1 MTDLDRP
8 TPASY
13 WVVPGRLLAG
23 EYAGNRDEEQTRQR
37 LAAFLDAGFDTFL
50 DLTTEGELPPYLP
63 ILMEEANNRD
73 RRPYY
78 GSPTGYHYQRF
89 PIQDKSLPSSETMA
103 AILETIDTAI
113 AQERKVYLHC
123 WGGIGRTGTV
133 VGCYLVH
140 QGLDGE
146 SALQRLKELYRSS
159 EQFDF
164 FPYVPETDEQVAFV
178 LNWGA
183 PSPPPLSPGER
194 GEG

>member
-23 EYAGNRDEEQTRQR
+23 EYAGSQDEEQTRQR
-37 LAAFLDAGFDTFL
+37 MAAFLDAGFDTFF

-63 ILMEEANNRD
+63 ILMEEANTRD
-73 RRPYY
+73 RRSHY

-89 PIQDKSLPSSETMA
+89 PIRDEGLPSTDTML
-103 AILETIDTAI
+103 AILEAIDTAI
-113 AQERKVYLHC
+113 AWGRKVYLHC

-140 QGLDGE
+140 QGLNGKT
-146 SALQRLKELYRSS
+146 ALQRLKELYRPS
-159 EQFDF
+159 EQFVF

-178 LNWGA
+178 LQWGT
-183 PSPPPLSPGER
+183 PSPPPLPTGDRGER
-194 GEG
+194 